1 MIVNKKVLEIN
12 EKFKYKININY
23 PITKFNN
30 VNKDI
35 KTMLD
40 NIIKNFVDNSKRNIM
55 LNLYYT
61 LYITYEEYKYNNI
74 ISYIFKVSE
83 FTGGAHPNNY
93 LKSIRFDY
101 DGNIITIDTLIFN
114 DKNILIKLSNES
126 RKILLS
132 KDEFK
137 SDDIINMVL
146 DGTRPNKDNFE
157 NFALTNNGILVFFDY
172 YQVGPYYYGV
182 QKVLISYDKLL

>member
-23 PITKFNN
+23 SITKFNN

-35 KTMLD
+35 KVMLD
-40 NIIKNFVDNSKRNIM
+40 SIIKNFVDNSKRNIM

-61 LYITYEEYKYNNI
+61 LYITYEEYKYKDI

-101 DGNIITIDTLIFN
+101 DGNIITIDTLISD

-137 SDDIINMVL
+137 SDDIIMVL

>member
-137 SDDIINMVL
+137 SDNIINMVL

>member
-35 KTMLD
+35 KVMLD
-40 NIIKNFVDNSKRNIM
+40 SIIKNFIDSSKRNIM

-61 LYITYEEYKYNNI
+61 LYITYEEYKYKDI

-101 DGNIITIDTLIFN
+101 DGNIITIDTLISD

-137 SDDIINMVL
+137 SDNIINMVL

>member
-1 MIVNKKVLEIN
+1 MNKKVLEIN

>member
-1 MIVNKKVLEIN
+1 MIVNKKVLEIS

-35 KTMLD
+35 KNMID
-40 NIIKNFVDNSKRNIM
+40 NIIESFIDNSKRNIM

-61 LYITYEEYKYNNI
+61 LYITYKEYKYKNI
-74 ISYIFKVSE
+74 ISYIFKVRE
-83 FTGGAHPNNY
+83 FTKEAHTNNY
-93 LKSIRFDY
+93 LKSFGFDCN
-101 DGNIITIDTLIFN
+101 GNIITIDTLISI

-132 KDEFK
+132 KSEFK
-137 SDDIINMVL
+137 SNSLINMIL
-146 DGTRPNKDNFE
+146 DKTRPNKNNFK
-157 NFALTNNGILVFFDY
+157 NYALTKDGVLVFFDY
-172 YQVGPYYYGV
+172 FQLGSYYYDV